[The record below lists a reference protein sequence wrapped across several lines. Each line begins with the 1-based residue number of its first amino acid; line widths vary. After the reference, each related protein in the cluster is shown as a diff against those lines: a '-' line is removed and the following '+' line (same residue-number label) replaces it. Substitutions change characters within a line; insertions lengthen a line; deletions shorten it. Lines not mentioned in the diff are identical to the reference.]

1 MITKELN
8 KVLKGADNTPFL
20 LDVIFKSNKKKKP
33 VVIFSHG
40 FKGFKDWGSFNQIAN
55 IFAEKE
61 VVFIKYNF
69 SHNGT
74 TLDNPMH
81 FDDLESF
88 SQNNYTKELEDIDS
102 VIGFVLSD
110 STLSNE
116 IDPSQIILMGH
127 SRGGGISIIKASE
140 DDRIS
145 KVISWASVCD
155 YENRMPKEKASVWKE
170 REIVLVYNGRTKQ
183 QMPMHFQLY
192 EDFFKNQER
201 LSIPRATKAL
211 QIPLLIVH
219 GDADSTVVFNEAVK
233 LSEWARCSRLL
244 KVKGAD
250 HVFGAKH
257 PPAQQ
262 ISKDLQLVVNESID
276 FIFKPF

>member
-88 SQNNYTKELEDIDS
+88 SQNNYTKELDVTQS
-102 VIGFVLSD
+102 LFSGC
-110 STLSNE
+110 
-116 IDPSQIILMGH
+116 QIMT
-127 SRGGGISIIKASE
+127 E
-140 DDRIS
+140 
-145 KVISWASVCD
+145 
-155 YENRMPKEKASVWKE
+155 E
-170 REIVLVYNGRTKQ
+170 
-183 QMPMHFQLY
+183 QL
-192 EDFFKNQER
+192 N
-201 LSIPRATKAL
+201 
-211 QIPLLIVH
+211 V
-219 GDADSTVVFNEAVK
+219 
-233 LSEWARCSRLL
+233 
-244 KVKGAD
+244 
-250 HVFGAKH
+250 
-257 PPAQQ
+257 
-262 ISKDLQLVVNESID
+262 
-276 FIFKPF
+276 